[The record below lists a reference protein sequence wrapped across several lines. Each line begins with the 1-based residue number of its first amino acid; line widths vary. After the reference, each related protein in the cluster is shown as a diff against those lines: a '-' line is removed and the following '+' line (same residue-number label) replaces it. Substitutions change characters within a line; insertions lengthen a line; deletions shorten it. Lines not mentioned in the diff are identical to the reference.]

1 MILINAWWRYKMN
14 DTQQKEAAKQFA
26 SYWKGKGYEK
36 GESQAFW
43 LSLLRDVYGVEH
55 PEQFITFEEQV
66 HLDHT
71 SFIDGTIPSTKVL
84 IEQKGLGKDLKKPIK
99 QSDGTLLTPFQQA
112 KRYITELPLSQHPR
126 WVVTCNFEKFF
137 VYDME
142 RPGGEPE
149 EILMENLP
157 TEYYRLSFLVN
168 NENVHLKREMEVSI
182 AAGEMVGLLYDAFH
196 KQYADPDSEH
206 ALKSLNI
213 LCVRLVFCLYAEDAG
228 IFGHHGMFHDY
239 LAEYDTR
246 HMRKALIELFQV
258 LDTAPEDRD
267 PYLKDDNP
275 DLAAFPY
282 VNGGLFANEDIEIP
296 PFTDEIR
303 SLLLN
308 KASSDFNWSEISPT
322 IFGAVFEST
331 LNPETRRSGGMH
343 YTSIENI
350 HKVIDPLFLDDLK
363 KEFEEICEIAVEK
376 TRERKLKEF
385 QKKLASLTFLDP
397 ACGSGNFLTETYL
410 SLRHLEN
417 EVLRI
422 LSHGQISFGDA
433 DWNPIQV
440 SIGQFYGIEIN
451 DFAVTVAKT
460 ALWIAE
466 SQMVKE
472 TEEIVLMHLDFLPL
486 KSYTNIIEGNALQ
499 INWEDVAPKCN
510 LSYVMGNPPF
520 VGKKEQTPEQKKD
533 LLNLYGKGISG
544 VGNMDYV
551 TGWYIKAAEYMQGT
565 KIHTAFVSTNSIT
578 QGEQPSVLWT
588 KLQQYGTNIIFA
600 YRTFIWA
607 SEATMKAHVH
617 CVIIGFCNERFVEE
631 KHIFTDTRYVLAE
644 NINPYL
650 VDAPTVLIRS
660 RSKPLADVPEMC
672 YGSMPIDNNNLI
684 LDEESVQQLL
694 KENPENEQF
703 IREYVGGEELLKGKK
718 RWCIWLDGV
727 DPTLYMKSKF
737 IMGRI
742 EANRQYRL
750 YGSTRPQT
758 NKAAETPQ
766 LFGEIRQPQNGALVI
781 PKVSSEDRRYIPI
794 SYVKPGVIINGS
806 ALMIPN
812 ASLYHFGILSSNVHN
827 SWMRVVAGRMKS
839 DYQYS
844 AGMVYNTFPW
854 PNASQ
859 QQIEAIKK
867 AAKAI
872 LDAREQHTNIN
883 LANMYKEKNF
893 ILFGDLKT
901 AHDNLNRAV
910 MKAYG
915 FSVKEMTESMCVAEL
930 MKMHQKLVD
939 SES

>member
-1 MILINAWWRYKMN
+1 MN

-26 SYWKGKGYEK
+26 AYWKNKGYEK
-36 GESQAFW
+36 GESQPFW

-71 SFIDGTIPSTKVL
+71 SFIDGTISSTKVL

-142 RPGGEPE
+142 RPSGEPE
-149 EILMENLP
+149 EILLENLP
-157 TEYYRLSFLVN
+157 TEYYRLSFLVDSE
-168 NENVHLKREMEVSI
+168 NEHLKREMEVSI

-196 KQYADPDSEH
+196 KQYAEPDSER

-246 HMRKALIELFQV
+246 HLRKALIELFQV

-275 DLAAFPY
+275 NLAAFPY

-363 KEFEEICEIAVEK
+363 KEFEEICGIAVEK

-385 QKKLASLTFLDP
+385 QKKLATLTFLDP
-397 ACGSGNFLTETYL
+397 ACGSGNFLTETYI
-410 SLRHLEN
+410 SLRRLEN

-466 SQMVKE
+466 SQMMKE
-472 TEEIVLMHLDFLPL
+472 TEDIVHMSLDFLPL
-486 KSYTNIIEGNALQ
+486 KSYTNITEGNALE
-499 INWEDVAPKCN
+499 IDWENVAPKYK
-510 LSYVMGNPPF
+510 LSFIMGNPPF
-520 VGKKEQTPEQKKD
+520 VGARLMNQGSDQKKEVQTIFGNIKD
-533 LLNLYGKGISG
+533 VQDL
-544 VGNMDYV
+544 DYV
-551 TGWYIKAAEYMQGT
+551 TCWYKLASQYIQNT
-565 KIHTAFVSTNSIT
+565 KIQVCFVSTNSIC
-578 QGEQPSVLWT
+578 QGSQVPILWNVLFHD
-588 KLQQYGTNIIFA
+588 YHVHINFA
-600 YRTFIWA
+600 YQTFKWD
-607 SEATMKAHVH
+607 SESSSQAAVH
-617 CVIIGFCNERFVEE
+617 CVIVGFAGFNRDE
-631 KHIFTDTRYVLAE
+631 KWLFTDGSNGKIVS
-644 NINPYL
+644 NISPYL
-650 VDAPTVLIRS
+650 VEGEDIFVVAEKESLCGMPKMNFGNQPRDGGFFVIKEDEYHDIMEKEPELQKWIH
-660 RSKPLADVPEMC
+660 PYIGADE
-672 YGSMPIDNNNLI
+672 
-684 LDEESVQQLL
+684 
-694 KENPENEQF
+694 F
-703 IREYVGGEELLKGKK
+703 IKGKK
-718 RWCIWLDGV
+718 RWCLWLKHASPKDI
-727 DPTLYMKSKF
+727 MNSK
-737 IMGRI
+737 ILSEKV
-742 EANRQYRL
+742 EAVRQFRL
-750 YGSTRPQT
+750 SSKAKTT
-758 NKAAETPQ
+758 NGYAKVPQ
-766 LFGEIRQPQNGALVI
+766 LFAQITQPDDVNFLII
-781 PKVSSEDRRYIPI
+781 PRVSSERRRYVPI
-794 SYVKPGVIINGS
+794 GFVTADIIS
-806 ALMIPN
+806 SDAVQIVPD
-812 ASLYHFGILSSNVHN
+812 ATLYHFGILTSNIHMA
-827 SWMRVVAGRMKS
+827 WMRAVCGRLEMR
-839 DYQYS
+839 YRYS
-844 AGMVYNTFPW
+844 KEIVYNTFPW
-854 PNASQ
+854 PNPTDAQ
-859 QQIEAIKK
+859 KAKIEQTAQ
-867 AAKAI
+867 AI
-872 LDAREQHTNIN
+872 LDARAQYPDCSF
-883 LANMYKEKNF
+883 ADMYGEKMY
-893 ILFGDLKT
+893 LFPELLK
-901 AHDNLNRAV
+901 AHQNNDRAV
-910 MKAYG
+910 MQAYG
-915 FSVKEMTESMCVAEL
+915 FSIKDMTESSCVAEL
-930 MKMHQKLVD
+930 MKMYQKLVD

>member
-1 MILINAWWRYKMN
+1 MP
-14 DTQQKEAAKQFA
+14 
-26 SYWKGKGYEK
+26 EK
-36 GESQAFW
+36 AFFCCIK
-43 LSLLRDVYGVEH
+43 DGV
-55 PEQFITFEEQV
+55 FI
-66 HLDHT
+66 
-71 SFIDGTIPSTKVL
+71 
-84 IEQKGLGKDLKKPIK
+84 
-99 QSDGTLLTPFQQA
+99 
-112 KRYITELPLSQHPR
+112 
-126 WVVTCNFEKFF
+126 
-137 VYDME
+137 
-142 RPGGEPE
+142 
-149 EILMENLP
+149 
-157 TEYYRLSFLVN
+157 
-168 NENVHLKREMEVSI
+168 
-182 AAGEMVGLLYDAFH
+182 
-196 KQYADPDSEH
+196 
-206 ALKSLNI
+206 
-213 LCVRLVFCLYAEDAG
+213 
-228 IFGHHGMFHDY
+228 
-239 LAEYDTR
+239 
-246 HMRKALIELFQV
+246 
-258 LDTAPEDRD
+258 
-267 PYLKDDNP
+267 
-275 DLAAFPY
+275 
-282 VNGGLFANEDIEIP
+282 
-296 PFTDEIR
+296 
-303 SLLLN
+303 
-308 KASSDFNWSEISPT
+308 
-322 IFGAVFEST
+322 
-331 LNPETRRSGGMH
+331 
-343 YTSIENI
+343 
-350 HKVIDPLFLDDLK
+350 
-363 KEFEEICEIAVEK
+363 
-376 TRERKLKEF
+376 
-385 QKKLASLTFLDP
+385 DP

-466 SQMVKE
+466 SQMMKE